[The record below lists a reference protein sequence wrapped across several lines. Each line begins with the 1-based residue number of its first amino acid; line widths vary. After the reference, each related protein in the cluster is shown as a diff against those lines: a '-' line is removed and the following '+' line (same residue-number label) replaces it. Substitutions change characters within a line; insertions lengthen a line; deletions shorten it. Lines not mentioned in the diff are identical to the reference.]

1 MNNGEGLLVVVT
13 ALGTAAPVDDTALNM
28 SGVLLRCGGWDCL
41 ALEDAGFNCWAL
53 GLPQRPAYFR
63 GTIVLGSFGDRMQ
76 ARALSFPAATDSF
89 FGVGDRVSSSVGKE
103 GGPSAMVKH

>member
-13 ALGTAAPVDDTALNM
+13 ALGTAAPVDDTALKM
-28 SGVLLRCGGWDCL
+28 SGVLLRCGGW
-41 ALEDAGFNCWAL
+41 DAGFNCWAL

-89 FGVGDRVSSSVGKE
+89 FGVGDRGSSSVGKE